1 MAATAGAS
9 DDGGSVGGGGGG
21 ERMKLLCSLGG
32 RILPRPG
39 DGTLRYAGGDTRIVS
54 VPRGVSLPDLLGRLA
69 DAYGGATGPH
79 FAVKYQLPDEGLD
92 ALISV
97 SSPEDLDNMVEEYD
111 KLSGASPKLRVFIF
125 PILDA
130 AGGSG
135 AAGGEE
141 LETGSFDAGLRY
153 LEAVNGIVRKDSIA
167 SLSSTQCSDG
177 GLPPP
182 ALSGGG
188 GGPGSPAGLSPTST
202 SSNDAARS
210 NISGAGVAPPPLVD
224 VFSNA
229 APAPVQVK
237 PQEIAAEG
245 RAPQANPHPHPEVA
259 THPHP
264 EAARYRQPLSQ
275 LPPLPPVFMNDH
287 RDAIQGLNQQ
297 PPGHGP
303 RFEDCH
309 MCLKALPHAHSDP
322 VVNEYGN
329 EVHGGAAPEPG
340 PVFMSLR
347 PEDVARMM
355 IPERGVQ
362 APMGAYGY
370 THMHPVPQERV
381 YVPKMEGVTNSV
393 LIDPTGLHQHVYVQ
407 QQQQMPPQQ
416 LPSTYGFS
424 HIPVIP
430 SEKDRVVSPSSA
442 HTDVASSHH
451 QFMPQSQQQLPSGH
465 GMPQYQVKPASPN
478 NPLAGEGSA
487 SGNSRHREDGQVYRD
502 NAPPVA
508 PVAVPTYMA
517 NVDRM
522 MDSLRMSPSEVSG
535 STEQRKY
542 AMSPDS
548 GLPQNAVP
556 DHSQGHPENSI
567 STWPDTRAN
576 EVHPSNTNTFFDV
589 SEPKVL
595 LQTESAPP
603 PSVASSYLHN
613 VQHVNMSHMPHMMSI
628 GGPYSSYVVATVGP
642 GGLPQST
649 YGIDMVYPNA
659 TVNPASER
667 RDVPPEVYH
676 KEAPHEVVAPPN
688 TVQLPAAALA
698 NHPPNVDQA
707 AANAHALPPRP
718 KRVASRENIS
728 PKDPHPHN
736 SLLNCKGPDLNI
748 PAEDV
753 SLQKQSDHKGDDISN
768 PDLLSIEDG
777 LATSKAQ
784 ASEPQP
790 PLVNE
795 GVGAVTNE
803 VEGEVHPNE
812 VSKSRPADWISG
824 FPPVSDGRLQII
836 KNNDLE
842 ELQELGSGTFGTVY
856 HGKWRGTDVA
866 IKRINDRCFAGKPSE
881 QEKMRSDFWNEA
893 SKLADLHHPNVVAFY
908 GVVLDGPGGS
918 IATVTEYMV
927 NGSLRTALLKNA
939 KTLDR
944 RKRLII
950 AMDTAFGMEYL
961 HSKNIVHFD
970 LKSDNLL
977 VNLRDPQRPICKVG
991 DLGLSKVKCQT
1002 LISGGVRGTL
1012 PWMAP
1017 ELLNGSSSLVSEKVD
1032 VFSFGI
1038 VLWELLTGEEPYA
1051 DLHYGVIIGGI
1062 VSNTLRP
1069 PVPDS
1074 CDPEWRSLMEQCWST
1089 EPSERPNFT
1098 EIANRLRSMAAS
1110 QKVQH

>member
-1 MAATAGAS
+1 
-9 DDGGSVGGGGGG
+9 
-21 ERMKLLCSLGG
+21 
-32 RILPRPG
+32 
-39 DGTLRYAGGDTRIVS
+39 
-54 VPRGVSLPDLLGRLA
+54 
-69 DAYGGATGPH
+69 
-79 FAVKYQLPDEGLD
+79 
-92 ALISV
+92 
-97 SSPEDLDNMVEEYD
+97 
-111 KLSGASPKLRVFIF
+111 
-125 PILDA
+125 
-130 AGGSG
+130 
-135 AAGGEE
+135 
-141 LETGSFDAGLRY
+141 
-153 LEAVNGIVRKDSIA
+153 
-167 SLSSTQCSDG
+167 
-177 GLPPP
+177 
-182 ALSGGG
+182 
-188 GGPGSPAGLSPTST
+188 
-202 SSNDAARS
+202 
-210 NISGAGVAPPPLVD
+210 
-224 VFSNA
+224 
-229 APAPVQVK
+229 
-237 PQEIAAEG
+237 
-245 RAPQANPHPHPEVA
+245 
-259 THPHP
+259 
-264 EAARYRQPLSQ
+264 
-275 LPPLPPVFMNDH
+275 MNDH

-309 MCLKALPHAHSDP
+309 MCLKALPHAHSDL

-407 QQQQMPPQQ
+407 QQQQQMPPQQ

-451 QFMPQSQQQLPSGH
+451 QFMQQSQQQLPSGH
-465 GMPQYQVKPASPN
+465 GMPQYSVKPASPN

-535 STEQRKY
+535 STEKRKH

-628 GGPYSSYVVATVGP
+628 GGLYSSYVVATVGP

-659 TVNPASER
+659 TVNPVSER

-688 TVQLPAAALA
+688 IVQLPTAALA
-698 NHPPNVDQA
+698 NHAPNVDQA

-753 SLQKQSDHKGDDISN
+753 SLQKQSDHKGTDATHAFYITNIPFLLYSET
-768 PDLLSIEDG
+768 LSI
-777 LATSKAQ
+777 
-784 ASEPQP
+784 
-790 PLVNE
+790 
-795 GVGAVTNE
+795 
-803 VEGEVHPNE
+803 
-812 VSKSRPADWISG
+812 
-824 FPPVSDGRLQII
+824 
-836 KNNDLE
+836 
-842 ELQELGSGTFGTVY
+842 
-856 HGKWRGTDVA
+856 
-866 IKRINDRCFAGKPSE
+866 
-881 QEKMRSDFWNEA
+881 
-893 SKLADLHHPNVVAFY
+893 
-908 GVVLDGPGGS
+908 
-918 IATVTEYMV
+918 
-927 NGSLRTALLKNA
+927 
-939 KTLDR
+939 
-944 RKRLII
+944 
-950 AMDTAFGMEYL
+950 YL
-961 HSKNIVHFD
+961 
-970 LKSDNLL
+970 
-977 VNLRDPQRPICKVG
+977 
-991 DLGLSKVKCQT
+991 
-1002 LISGGVRGTL
+1002 
-1012 PWMAP
+1012 
-1017 ELLNGSSSLVSEKVD
+1017 
-1032 VFSFGI
+1032 
-1038 VLWELLTGEEPYA
+1038 
-1051 DLHYGVIIGGI
+1051 
-1062 VSNTLRP
+1062 
-1069 PVPDS
+1069 
-1074 CDPEWRSLMEQCWST
+1074 
-1089 EPSERPNFT
+1089 
-1098 EIANRLRSMAAS
+1098 
-1110 QKVQH
+1110 

>member
-1 MAATAGAS
+1 
-9 DDGGSVGGGGGG
+9 
-21 ERMKLLCSLGG
+21 
-32 RILPRPG
+32 
-39 DGTLRYAGGDTRIVS
+39 
-54 VPRGVSLPDLLGRLA
+54 
-69 DAYGGATGPH
+69 
-79 FAVKYQLPDEGLD
+79 
-92 ALISV
+92 
-97 SSPEDLDNMVEEYD
+97 
-111 KLSGASPKLRVFIF
+111 
-125 PILDA
+125 
-130 AGGSG
+130 
-135 AAGGEE
+135 
-141 LETGSFDAGLRY
+141 
-153 LEAVNGIVRKDSIA
+153 
-167 SLSSTQCSDG
+167 
-177 GLPPP
+177 
-182 ALSGGG
+182 
-188 GGPGSPAGLSPTST
+188 
-202 SSNDAARS
+202 
-210 NISGAGVAPPPLVD
+210 
-224 VFSNA
+224 
-229 APAPVQVK
+229 
-237 PQEIAAEG
+237 
-245 RAPQANPHPHPEVA
+245 
-259 THPHP
+259 
-264 EAARYRQPLSQ
+264 
-275 LPPLPPVFMNDH
+275 
-287 RDAIQGLNQQ
+287 
-297 PPGHGP
+297 
-303 RFEDCH
+303 
-309 MCLKALPHAHSDP
+309 
-322 VVNEYGN
+322 
-329 EVHGGAAPEPG
+329 
-340 PVFMSLR
+340 MSLR

-753 SLQKQSDHKGDDISN
+753 SLQKQSDHKGTDETHAFYITN
-768 PDLLSIEDG
+768 IPFLTILYYETLSI
-777 LATSKAQ
+777 
-784 ASEPQP
+784 
-790 PLVNE
+790 
-795 GVGAVTNE
+795 
-803 VEGEVHPNE
+803 
-812 VSKSRPADWISG
+812 
-824 FPPVSDGRLQII
+824 
-836 KNNDLE
+836 
-842 ELQELGSGTFGTVY
+842 
-856 HGKWRGTDVA
+856 
-866 IKRINDRCFAGKPSE
+866 
-881 QEKMRSDFWNEA
+881 
-893 SKLADLHHPNVVAFY
+893 
-908 GVVLDGPGGS
+908 
-918 IATVTEYMV
+918 
-927 NGSLRTALLKNA
+927 
-939 KTLDR
+939 
-944 RKRLII
+944 
-950 AMDTAFGMEYL
+950 YL
-961 HSKNIVHFD
+961 
-970 LKSDNLL
+970 
-977 VNLRDPQRPICKVG
+977 
-991 DLGLSKVKCQT
+991 
-1002 LISGGVRGTL
+1002 
-1012 PWMAP
+1012 
-1017 ELLNGSSSLVSEKVD
+1017 
-1032 VFSFGI
+1032 
-1038 VLWELLTGEEPYA
+1038 
-1051 DLHYGVIIGGI
+1051 
-1062 VSNTLRP
+1062 
-1069 PVPDS
+1069 
-1074 CDPEWRSLMEQCWST
+1074 
-1089 EPSERPNFT
+1089 
-1098 EIANRLRSMAAS
+1098 
-1110 QKVQH
+1110 